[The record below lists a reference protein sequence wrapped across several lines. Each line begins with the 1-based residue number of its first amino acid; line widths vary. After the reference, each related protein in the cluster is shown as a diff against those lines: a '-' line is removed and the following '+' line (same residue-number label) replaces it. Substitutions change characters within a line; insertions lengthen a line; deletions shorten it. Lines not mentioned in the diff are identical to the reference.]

1 MGIFSKEKRVEQI
14 FVKGKKLKCNICD
27 HDKFF
32 YRESQ
37 LNTRLASLFDVDFAN
52 KKAHCYVCENCT
64 KIQWFL
70 AKL

>member
-1 MGIFSKEKRVEQI
+1 MGFFKKDAPAGKVM
-14 FVKGKKLKCNICD
+14 VKGKYLTCNTCD
-27 HDKFF
+27 HDRFF

-52 KKAHCYVCENCT
+52 KKAHCYVCESCT

-70 AKL
+70 NKL